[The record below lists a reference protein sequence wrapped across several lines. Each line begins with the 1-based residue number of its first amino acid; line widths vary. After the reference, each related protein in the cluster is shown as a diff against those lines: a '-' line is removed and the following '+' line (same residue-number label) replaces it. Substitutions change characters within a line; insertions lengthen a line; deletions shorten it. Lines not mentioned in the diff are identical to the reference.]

1 MYAVRSQPWNG
12 SSGAFTA
19 NAIMKPRKTQS
30 LPLVPES
37 IRLNVPCERPKTT
50 IDASISSEPAIV

>member
-19 NAIMKPRKTQS
+19 KATRKPRNTQS
-30 LPLVPES
+30 LSLVPIS
-37 IRLNVPCERPKTT
+37 ARRNVPCVIPNAM